1 MAAAQAALADAQQQE
16 RQVPVQQRQTD
27 AMRAAEAQAVA
38 NAAAAA
44 ARFGQTRIFAP
55 ASGIVTLRAAR
66 QGEVVNPGSPIVTL
80 FDLSSTW
87 VDADVEETYADLIAM
102 GQTLR
107 VRLPSGAEITGPVI
121 YKAVEA
127 DFATQRDVSR
137 TKRDIKTVAIR
148 VRVAN
153 PEGKLPL
160 GMTAWVMLPVPALA
174 AASAGQHARRISRH
188 GSAKPI
194 PRTASRS
201 RSKASASAL
210 ARCWR
215 WITSA
220 SRCRR
225 GEIFG
230 LLGPNGA
237 GKSTLI
243 RMLTT
248 LVPPTSGTAI
258 VAGHDIIRDPNAVR
272 ASIGVIPQN
281 MTSDPEL
288 TCAENLGIHARL
300 YGITGARRRQ
310 RTAELLEAVGL
321 SDRANALAATLSGGM
336 RRRLEIARG
345 MVHDPQ
351 ILFLD
356 EPTTGLDPVSR
367 ISVWEMIT
375 HLRAQQGRTLFL
387 TTHYMDEA
395 DRLCDRVAIVDR
407 GRIVALD
414 TPVAL
419 KASVPGASRI
429 EVQFE
434 PDLPHGAADLE
445 SLPAVKSV
453 RALGSATY
461 RISSDRGPASA
472 QELIELAREHKLE
485 LKSLSVQSTS
495 LDDVFL
501 HYTGHGLA
509 EMAEAAA
516 PPAAQR
522 EEAPDEASFGPGRA
536 RYAQVPPQPGADL
549 RLAGAAAGA
558 VGHPGQRLRR
568 QYQERHPGRG
578 QPRSRTGI
586 GGCAGARAR
595 RGRQRAHLPAHRL
608 RRRGR
613 RPQRPAQG
621 RAERRS

>member
-1 MAAAQAALADAQQQE
+1 MRQARRKWPRRPVAKAQDNFNRIRPLVQRDINPPQDLVTAQTDLDSAKANEQAAQAWVEPAIAAAPSAVAAAQAALADAQQE
-16 RQVPVQQRQTD
+16 ESQVAVQQRQTD
-27 AMRAAEAQAVA
+27 AFRAAEAQAEA
-38 NAAAAA
+38 NAAAAT

-107 VRLPSGAEITGPVI
+107 VRLPSGTEITGPVI

-148 VRVAN
+148 VRVPN

-160 GMTAWVMLPVPALA
+160 GMTAWVMLPVPALPPPPPVSEQREGLA
-174 AASAGQHARRISRH
+174 VMEARKVNPQNGVAIEVEGISKRF
-188 GSAKPI
+188 G
-194 PRTASRS
+194 
-201 RSKASASAL
+201 AL
-210 ARCWR
+210 LAVDNVSF
-215 WITSA
+215 TVQS
-220 SRCRR
+220 

-321 SDRANALAATLSGGM
+321 SDRADALAATLSGGM

-345 MVHDPQ
+345 LVHDPQ

-395 DRLCDRVAIVDR
+395 DRLCDRVAIVDS

-429 EVQFE
+429 EVQFQ

-461 RISSDRGPASA
+461 RVSSDRGPASA
-472 QELIELAREHKLE
+472 QELVELAREHKLE

-509 EMAEAAA
+509 EMAEAA
-516 PPAAQR
+516 
-522 EEAPDEASFGPGRA
+522 
-536 RYAQVPPQPGADL
+536 VPGA
-549 RLAGAAAGA
+549 
-558 VGHPGQRLRR
+558 PGKK
-568 QYQERHPGRG
+568 GG
-578 QPRSRTGI
+578 PR
-586 GGCAGARAR
+586 
-595 RGRQRAHLPAHRL
+595 
-608 RRRGR
+608 
-613 RPQRPAQG
+613 
-621 RAERRS
+621 